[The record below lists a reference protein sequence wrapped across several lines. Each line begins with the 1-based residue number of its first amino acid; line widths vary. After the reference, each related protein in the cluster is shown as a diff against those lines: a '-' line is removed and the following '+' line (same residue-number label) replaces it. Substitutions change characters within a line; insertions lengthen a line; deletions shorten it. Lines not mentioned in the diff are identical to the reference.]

1 MVGGKWSGLLSDS
14 VCVTRF
20 TRFALR
26 GAKAEPPWQRTLA
39 QGLTILCKPLF
50 LKEIPMQRRHFISLS
65 LLPLALAASQIA
77 SAGSAGSYPE
87 YRVTIVGPANSRAA
101 DINNAG
107 VVIGT
112 YPIGTGGFT
121 TGSFI
126 NRGSGVVNLGTLGG
140 QSANV
145 VAINDKGQILGNRIT
160 TGGQQRGFIYYHG
173 SYRDLNSPP
182 GQPGTYVDINN
193 AGYTV
198 ALSFIETA
206 PGSTSLRSFLRDPSG
221 HFRNIG
227 ALPGEDSVTQAEALN
242 NRNQIVGES
251 GPFIAPDPPLRAFL
265 WTKGSIRDLGDFG
278 FTPNY
283 ALGINDRGQVTGYAS
298 VPTGFRN
305 QVAFIYSNGR
315 LIDIDRRPPT
325 ADRFSEGEAI
335 NNLGH
340 VVGYSNHLSGF
351 VYRGHR
357 MESLNALVDP
367 KLGWNIQFP
376 RAINDKGQ
384 IAADAVRGGVQ
395 YAVRLDPIR
404 PYLEAAPVL
413 ESEDELGPVAQSG
426 LTAAQEVA
434 EAKAEVE
441 AQAKEVVK
449 AVGQ

>member
-1 MVGGKWSGLLSDS
+1 MTAYLDPRAGV
-14 VCVTRF
+14 
-20 TRFALR
+20 
-26 GAKAEPPWQRTLA
+26 
-39 QGLTILCKPLF
+39 LCKPLF
-50 LKEIPMQRRHFISLS
+50 LKEISMQRRHFISLS
-65 LLPLALAASQIA
+65 LLPLTLAVMEAA
-77 SAGSAGSYPE
+77 SAGSYPE

-107 VVIGT
+107 VVVGT
-112 YPIGTGGFT
+112 YPIGTGGIN

-140 QSANV
+140 QSSQV
-145 VAINDKGQILGNRIT
+145 VAINDKGQVLGNRTT

-173 SYRDLNSPP
+173 KYRDLGSTP
-182 GQPGTYVDINN
+182 GIPLTYIDINN

-198 ALSFIETA
+198 AIGPVPVPE
-206 PGSTSLRSFLRDPSG
+206 GEIGVRSFLRDPSG
-221 HFRNIG
+221 HLRNIG
-227 ALPGEDSVTQAEALN
+227 TLPGENPVTQAEALN

-265 WTKGSIRDLGDFG
+265 WTKGVMRDLGDFG

-325 ADRFSEGEAI
+325 ASRFSTGDAI

-351 VYRGHR
+351 VYRGHK

-413 ESEDELGPVAQSG
+413 ESDEELGPVARSG
-426 LTAAQEVA
+426 LTAAQEA
-434 EAKAEVE
+434 EEAGAEVE